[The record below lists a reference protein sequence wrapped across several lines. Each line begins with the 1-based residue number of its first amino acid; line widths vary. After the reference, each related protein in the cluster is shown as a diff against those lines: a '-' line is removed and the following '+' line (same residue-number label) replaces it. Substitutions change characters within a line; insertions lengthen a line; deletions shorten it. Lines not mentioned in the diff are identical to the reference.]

1 MITCDQLADC
11 FAVHL
16 LLRPRLGVCL
26 QLVATETKQAS
37 SFLRALLTVRVL
49 FLLRENNLMV
59 VLFVSP
65 WHLPANLVADAK
77 LLNELK
83 RMDTTFRFTD
93 DCKTPDYS
101 TLACSH
107 TTTLLPRPRSGLTLL
122 TG

>member
-16 LLRPRLGVCL
+16 LLRPRLGVRL

-49 FLLRENNLMV
+49 FLLRKNNLMV
-59 VLFVSP
+59 VLFVSL
-65 WHLPANLVADAK
+65 WHLPANLVAVAK

-83 RMDTTFRFTD
+83 RKDTTFRFTD
-93 DCKTPDYS
+93 DCKTPDTAPLPAR
-101 TLACSH
+101 TLQPCS
-107 TTTLLPRPRSGLTLL
+107 PDPGRD
-122 TG
+122 